1 MRKWTNDR
9 QKRRKKGEG
18 AAKERPANA
27 PEPLQPKYFEAEI
40 GEKPAEHVAEAVPA
54 EPEHSSAGRASIEQ
68 PAVRRSRDESAT
80 DDTADF
86 EPSEAEQ
93 TFSMGSPSVDASS
106 FGSSVDTSSVGS
118 STVGS
123 VAASGPSASGRPS
136 SRRSSGRS
144 RRSGRSRPAAQHAV
158 PSSSTIESP
167 LNQAEP
173 PSTDGEK
180 ETQADFQLASR
191 RLPELPLAE
200 AVQNESGVR
209 PARRRR
215 KRGGR
220 GGARPPLGGVA
231 PGAPRGGATG
241 RAPRE
246 LGASGA
252 SANFN
257 APLTPE
263 SASGDAIASPR
274 SAGALAGAPRSSSAQ
289 RSAAPQ
295 RPAPAFPAQSPSAQ
309 SLPASSSDQSTAA
322 VPLAP
327 AGAIPAAPPRPSKG
341 TVVLAIG
348 LPGSG
353 KSSWFKRHDIHPLSS
368 DLLRELLF
376 DDAME
381 QRFQDLIFSNLRSM
395 LKARLIARRPLNYV
409 DATNLTPHDRH
420 SWIKLAKD
428 YGYDVQ
434 GLFFDVPLEVCLER
448 HARRGRAVPEDIMRK
463 MAGKLKPPTFEE
475 GFSKITVVRVKAKDA
490 AAS

>member
-18 AAKERPANA
+18 APKERPANA
-27 PEPLQPKYFEAEI
+27 PEPLQPKYFDAEI
-40 GEKPAEHVAEAVPA
+40 GEKPAERVAETAQA
-54 EPEHSSAGRASIEQ
+54 EPEHRAAEHS
-68 PAVRRSRDESAT
+68 PGESA
-80 DDTADF
+80 
-86 EPSEAEQ
+86 PSEMAVSEYSDDQ
-93 TFSMGSPSVDASS
+93 RTPSLESSSVAPLVGSP
-106 FGSSVDTSSVGS
+106 
-118 STVGS
+118 
-123 VAASGPSASGRPS
+123 AASGGSAPGRSS

-144 RRSGRSRPAAQHAV
+144 RRSGRSQSAAQRVTPPASPALE
-158 PSSSTIESP
+158 PSPNEF
-167 LNQAEP
+167 EP
-173 PSTDGEK
+173 ALTEGEK

-200 AVQNESGVR
+200 AVQKEIGGVR

-220 GGARPPLGGVA
+220 GGARGPMG
-231 PGAPRGGATG
+231 GGATG
-241 RAPRE
+241 VPRSAAGG
-246 LGASGA
+246 GAREFGTSRPTT
-252 SANFN
+252 NFN

-263 SASGDAIASPR
+263 SVGGEATFASPR
-274 SAGALAGAPRSSSAQ
+274 SADASADAPRSSPVQ
-289 RSAAPQ
+289 RSSPPQ
-295 RPAPAFPAQSPSAQ
+295 RPAQALPTQ
-309 SLPASSSDQSTAA
+309 SLPATSSATPA
-322 VPLAP
+322 VPLA
-327 AGAIPAAPPRPSKG
+327 AGTAVPAAPPRPSKG

-381 QRFQDLIFSNLRSM
+381 QRFQDLVFSNLRSM

-463 MAGKLKPPTFEE
+463 MAGKLKPPTFDE